1 MMGLGLI
8 DQFIQWFCPIDS
20 WYFLIILKFVHF
32 QNIILPTLTNLSAY
46 TGFIPVPVMPSSGGI
61 LVWNWVWSCGALG
74 EKIVSRNYIYITI

>member
-8 DQFIQWFCPIDS
+8 DQFIKWFCPIDS

-32 QNIILPTLTNLSAY
+32 QNHLSTLANLSAY
-46 TGFIPVPVMPSSGGI
+46 TGFIPVPVIPSSGGI